1 MTLSM
6 LQLAC
11 LSIGV
16 FAVLL
21 LVWDKSATGGIQLV
35 AVQAL
40 AGGIVSLSHA
50 FETRAWVLAA
60 IVLLGIF
67 VKVLVMPAV
76 MRRTARRLSL
86 PSESDPRLH
95 TPASLIVALLL
106 MLGSAILLYDVLPG
120 GIATGLALGQALTGV
135 WVVASRRGI
144 LAQITGFIAAETGI
158 SMLLTL
164 AGGLSPALEFLLL
177 AEAVAAFL
185 VLVGL
190 AVLVRRIAGT
200 TDVALLSGLTEYE
213 EEESA

>member
-40 AGGIVSLSHA
+40 AGGIVSLAHA
-50 FETRAWVLAA
+50 FEARAWALAA
-60 IVLLGIF
+60 IVCLGIAVKTF
-67 VKVLVMPAV
+67 VIPVI

-106 MLGSAILLYDVLPG
+106 MLGSAILLSDVLPG

-190 AVLVRRIAGT
+190 AVLVRRITGT
-200 TDVALLSGLTEYE
+200 TDVTLLSGLTEYE